1 MLEVNSKIQKRKTI
15 LVNEQ
20 KSTVDYTALKQ
31 KLIAFACISFFP
43 LLYLIG
49 STIVKYFG

>member
-1 MLEVNSKIQKRKTI
+1 MLELNSTIQERTSA
-15 LVNEQ
+15 LPNEE
-20 KSTVDYTALKQ
+20 KHSAKYASLKQ

-49 STIVKYFG
+49 STIVKYLG